1 MRQTLQVVREHRSKI
16 MKRSTSCRPFL
27 LHSLF
32 HRPFLRRS
40 QFLSSFA
47 SSPLP
52 PFSRDKPKEIHPVSF
67 ISSSSSSSSRQ
78 CQLLSRCRN
87 STNWKI
93 TFPRAPCSIC
103 SVVKTSKE
111 NASRPPLFSSSMLVY
126 HRCLETGTT
135 SFHLLFSCFFLSF
148 FLSVSNRKNFVL
160 AEQEML
166 IIDYSSGLRF
176 AITFDQ
182 RV

>member
-1 MRQTLQVVREHRSKI
+1 MGNMIIPLCRMARIRAANF
-16 MKRSTSCRPFL
+16 TSCARAPLQDNETIHKLSTVSPPLSLPSTVPPPFAISL
-27 LHSLF
+27 LLCF
-32 HRPFLRRS
+32 LPF
-40 QFLSSFA
+40 
-47 SSPLP
+47 

-87 STNWKI
+87 SINWKI

-111 NASRPPLFSSSMLVY
+111 NASRPPLFSSTSR
-126 HRCLETGTT
+126 RCLFTIAVWKTGTT

-148 FLSVSNRKNFVL
+148 FQF
-160 AEQEML
+160 
-166 IIDYSSGLRF
+166 
-176 AITFDQ
+176 
-182 RV
+182 